1 MKKLTEKE
9 FKTILSETDK
19 PVLIDF
25 YADWCGPCKIQT
37 PIMDQVGTSVGDAA
51 VVAKVN
57 VDEERNI
64 AREFGIMSIPTII
77 LFKEGKVV
85 TRLTG
90 VTPKDRLISMIE
102 ANK

>member
-37 PIMDQVGTSVGDAA
+37 PIMDQVGTTVGEAA

-77 LFKEGKVV
+77 LFKDGKVV

-90 VTPKDRLISMIE
+90 VTPKDRLVSMIE

>member
-1 MKKLTEKE
+1 MKLNEKQ
-9 FKTILSETDK
+9 FKEVLAESNK
-19 PVLIDF
+19 PILIDF

-37 PIMDQVGTSVGDAA
+37 PIMEQVGASVGDAA
-51 VVAKVN
+51 VVGKIN

-77 LFKEGKVV
+77 LFKDGKVV

>member
-37 PIMDQVGTSVGDAA
+37 PIMDQVGTTVGDAA

-90 VTPKDRLISMIE
+90 VTPKDRLVSMIE